1 MQIKF
6 SEHALKRMK
15 ERDVSQGN
23 VMNALLSHHSC
34 WRTPTGSFL
43 LQAWIPSNG
52 ELKVWVDALPNERN
66 TVTVIS
72 TAWSERQ

>member
-1 MQIKF
+1 MRIKF
-6 SEHALKRMK
+6 SEHALKRME
-15 ERDVSQGN
+15 EREISQGN
-23 VMNALLSHHSC
+23 VMSALLSPHSC

-43 LQAWIPSNG
+43 LQSWVPSYG